1 MPSSDNIFLPNLL
14 EGRVALVTGAGTGI
28 GRAISMRFAK
38 LGAKVVVIGRRPEP
52 LLEVRSEIESA
63 GGRALPI
70 PTDVRNFDAVQSAV
84 DKAVSVFGSL
94 DILVNNAA
102 GNFIAPTAELSPN
115 GWRTVIDIDLNGTFH
130 CCKAGFA
137 SLRDSRFGGRI
148 ISIVTDKARTG
159 WPGCAH
165 AAAAKAGIIS
175 LSRSLAQEWGPFGIR
190 TNTVAPGPIEGT
202 EGVSRL
208 YAQSGRV
215 DHELSTIPLGRFGA
229 ADDIANACIF
239 LASPAGDFVNGC
251 GLVADGGRAWQSQN
265 IRDDAQ

>member
-1 MPSSDNIFLPNLL
+1 
-14 EGRVALVTGAGTGI
+14 
-28 GRAISMRFAK
+28 MRFAK

-202 EGVSRL
+202 EGGQPSVRPERSRGSRAFD
-208 YAQSGRV
+208 YSARPV
-215 DHELSTIPLGRFGA
+215 RR
-229 ADDIANACIF
+229 
-239 LASPAGDFVNGC
+239 
-251 GLVADGGRAWQSQN
+251 GGRYRERLHFSCLTRRRFRQRMRSGGRRRPSLAV
-265 IRDDAQ
+265 AKHTG